1 MLVIN
6 GSLLERGLNRPYEVI
21 PEVDSASAGDKQP
34 LLVGSRNKTVAAGSG
49 HGYQS
54 VS

>member
-6 GSLLERGLNRPYEVI
+6 GSLLEQGLNRPYEVI
-21 PEVDSASAGDKQP
+21 PEVDSASSAGDDKQP
-34 LLVGSRNKTVAAGSG
+34 LLVGSRNKTVAAG
-49 HGYQS
+49 YQS